1 MEKTHYRKVFKSDH
15 LGVADLEEMLEEGKQ
30 LIFTVK
36 QVKQEYG
43 AKVAGRTID
52 ANIAYFQENI
62 KPMVLNA
69 GNSKV
74 MRSFAN
80 KSPFVEDWNNKY
92 IELYIDLDVKMKGER
107 VGGIKI
113 RPVQPKAKKEDLTP
127 THKRWEEARVA
138 VKAGKIGGVKSIF
151 EISAANLELL
161 QAE

>member
-80 KSPFVEDWNNKY
+80 KSPFVELKISKAADSSTTEVPIPTWPDVLKLETTRT
-92 IELYIDLDVKMKGER
+92 IILYM
-107 VGGIKI
+107 
-113 RPVQPKAKKEDLTP
+113 
-127 THKRWEEARVA
+127 
-138 VKAGKIGGVKSIF
+138 IF
-151 EISAANLELL
+151 FIFYFSLLFHHQIS
-161 QAE
+161 